1 MFFVLSK
8 TAAPLLVPSN
18 LLLLVGLAGLALLMT
33 RWRRAG
39 RRLALSSLVLFLLL
53 GCLPVGPAL
62 IYVLENRFPA
72 WDASRGAPDGIVVLG
87 GAIDPVLSRVRGQ
100 VALSG
105 AAERVTAIAEL
116 ARAYPKAKIVYTS
129 GDASLFA
136 DEGAEADY
144 LQPLLDSFGV
154 PRGRVLLE
162 NKSRNTAENAT
173 FTKALVAPKPGERWL
188 LVTSAAHMPRAM
200 GCFRRAGFDVEAYPV
215 DWNTPPSWRFG
226 MPLSPIYGMRA
237 LDDAAHEWE
246 GLFFYWLSGRTSAF
260 FPQP

>member
-162 NKSRNTAENAT
+162 NKSRNTAENAA

-200 GCFRRAGFDVEAYPV
+200 GCFRRIGFDVEAYPV
-215 DWNTPPSWRFG
+215 DWHTTPRWRFG
-226 MPLSPIYGMRA
+226 VSLSPIYGIRV

-260 FPQP
+260 FPRP

>member
-87 GAIDPVLSRVRGQ
+87 GAIDPVLSRVRGH
-100 VALSG
+100 VILSG

-116 ARAYPKAKIVYTS
+116 ARAYPKA
-129 GDASLFA
+129 
-136 DEGAEADY
+136 
-144 LQPLLDSFGV
+144 
-154 PRGRVLLE
+154 
-162 NKSRNTAENAT
+162 
-173 FTKALVAPKPGERWL
+173 
-188 LVTSAAHMPRAM
+188 
-200 GCFRRAGFDVEAYPV
+200 
-215 DWNTPPSWRFG
+215 
-226 MPLSPIYGMRA
+226 
-237 LDDAAHEWE
+237 
-246 GLFFYWLSGRTSAF
+246 
-260 FPQP
+260 